1 MPKKYLSSSVIAFK
15 ALGVRIS
22 FNPLSTGG
30 SYFIT
35 DDVKLQNAIESHI
48 WFGTKI
54 SLEKGSSDTT
64 ESGNK
69 PKTKKTASDGGTTDG
84 SETSEGGDEGKGK
97 EQIEMSFDN
106 ADDAKEY
113 VANTFNVG
121 RTKMKKTADIIKHAL
136 DNGLKITIKE

>member
-22 FNPLSTGG
+22 FIPLSTGG

-35 DDVKLQNAIESHI
+35 DDVKLQDAIEAHI

-64 ESGNK
+64 ESVT
-69 PKTKKTASDGGTTDG
+69 P
-84 SETSEGGDEGKGK
+84 EGGDEDKGK
-97 EQIEMSFDN
+97 EQIEMTFDN

-121 RTKMKKTADIIKHAL
+121 RTEMKKTADIIKHAL
-136 DNGLKITIKE
+136 DNGVKITIKE

>member
-22 FNPLSTGG
+22 FIPLSTGG

-35 DDVKLQNAIESHI
+35 DDVKLQDAIEAHI

-54 SLEKGSSDTT
+54 SLEKGSSNTT
-64 ESGNK
+64 ESVN
-69 PKTKKTASDGGTTDG
+69 TAKTASTGDGGTTDG
-84 SETSEGGDEGKGK
+84 SGTPEGGDEDKGK
-97 EQIEMSFDN
+97 EQIEMTFDN

-136 DNGLKITIKE
+136 DNGVKITIKE